1 MAGRERSAQ
10 DDWCDH
16 RPQRVVDVV
25 DLKQS
30 SPASLALLEVLIH
43 RRAITTRHRVADVGT
58 ELAPRCTALLVVS
71 GRQVLLEERL
81 PQSLLGPARPQRNA
95 VRAGTKDRRD
105 LGRRLPLHDDMPE
118 HRTTCLWQ

>member
-58 ELAPRCTALLVVS
+58 ELAPSCTALLVVS

-81 PQSLLGPARPQRNA
+81 PQSLLGPARP
-95 VRAGTKDRRD
+95 
-105 LGRRLPLHDDMPE
+105 
-118 HRTTCLWQ
+118 